1 VYIKKEKNMTEYQV
15 LSLMQLGFIQNAM
28 YFVGLV
34 LMTWLGFRMANN
46 VRANPSSNM
55 IGKVFTSVFCL
66 FVASF
71 MFSVNQIG
79 GAVLSNNADLLVD
92 MGAATGEGLSELVN
106 SPLVIGGTLQ
116 TLFVL
121 FVLVFQ
127 LALVWTTDE

>member
-1 VYIKKEKNMTEYQV
+1 MTEYQV

-46 VRANPSSNM
+46 VRVNPSSNM

-79 GAVLSNNADLLVD
+79 GSVLSNNADLLVD
-92 MGAATGEGLSELVN
+92 MEAASGEGLAELVN

-116 TLFVL
+116 ILFVL

>member
-1 VYIKKEKNMTEYQV
+1 MTEYQV

-46 VRANPSSNM
+46 VRVNPSSNM

-79 GAVLSNNADLLVD
+79 GGILSNNADLLVD
-92 MGAATGEGLSELVN
+92 MGAASGEGLAEFVN

-116 TLFVL
+116 NLFVL